1 MRTYEI
7 TNERT
12 GEKITV
18 SGKTVRDCQLKA
30 AKATRNKKWVSED
43 VYHSDEV
50 EPKGLLAWITR
61 KLKTD
66 RK

>member
-30 AKATRNKKWVSED
+30 ANKVKNKGWTND
-43 VYHSDEV
+43 DMYHSDEV
-50 EPKGLLAWITR
+50 EPKGFVAWITS
-61 KLKTD
+61 KLGLK
-66 RK
+66 